1 MRKDIFIDNNI
12 AKNFTNPLDPE
23 YKRLIQWL
31 MAYNSENSSKN
42 AYLMVSNKLIAEYQR
57 TAGTSASATNIT
69 IIIAKMT
76 REGRLIKITNEQIR
90 EFKRRHFTKRV
101 ERNLTCNKEDRDH
114 IPVILLP
121 ERKYALCR
129 DNQFIHDLTYF
140 PGFVVVAEKRPQDI
154 RYDEQENLA

>member
-23 YKRLIQWL
+23 YKKLIQWL
-31 MAYNSENSSKN
+31 MAYDSAKNRKN

-57 TAGTSASATNIT
+57 TAGASASGTNIT

-76 REGRLIKITNEQIR
+76 REGRLIKITNEQIK
-90 EFKRRHFTKRV
+90 EFKRIYFTKRV

-114 IPVILLP
+114 IPVVLLS
-121 ERKYALCR
+121 ERKYALSF
-129 DNQFIHDLTYF
+129 DDKFINDLRIF
-140 PGFVVVAEKRPQDI
+140 SGFVVVAEKKPQDI
-154 RYDEQENLA
+154 RYDEQED